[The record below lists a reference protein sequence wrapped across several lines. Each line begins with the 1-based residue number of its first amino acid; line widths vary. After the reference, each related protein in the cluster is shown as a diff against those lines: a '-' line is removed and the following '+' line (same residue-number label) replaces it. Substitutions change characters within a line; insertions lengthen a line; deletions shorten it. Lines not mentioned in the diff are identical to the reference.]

1 MVILIHLKCQ
11 ALFYWKIKKTVLIKM
26 FYPNWF
32 DISTPYHTYCP
43 TLSKLWMS
51 PLYYLFLCLKIAGW
65 VAHGVDLNW
74 KLHSVVSDLG
84 LNYMPR
90 PVRILL
96 VNTCIIQLTLVIS
109 TPLISILS
117 LMSNWFLSP
126 DYFPYVFIVFQLR
139 VCRTSFMSTLR
150 LSRPSFSVP
159 EYIFHRF
166 YYRVSR
172 TRTMTKGEKNVRCG
186 AAGLSVNENHNR
198 PLINKSIV

>member
-1 MVILIHLKCQ
+1 MYIPVTC
-11 ALFYWKIKKTVLIKM
+11 VSSEC
-26 FYPNWF
+26 WF
-32 DISTPYHTYCP
+32 GHRDMCDISMFLGKVWYISFTYTYAFSIVKMLVFWHLIYH
-43 TLSKLWMS
+43 
-51 PLYYLFLCLKIAGW
+51 
-65 VAHGVDLNW
+65 
-74 KLHSVVSDLG
+74 
-84 LNYMPR
+84 
-90 PVRILL
+90 LL
-96 VNTCIIQLTLVIS
+96 LQLTLVIS

-159 EYIFHRF
+159 EYIFHSF

-172 TRTMTKGEKNVRCG
+172 TRTMTKEKNIRCG

-198 PLINKSIV
+198 PLICGLSVNENHNRPLINKSIF